1 MNTTSNAKLPN
12 LEDCTRPRF
21 STVHAEAEGQGDYA
35 CRKTGRLCSNSSLHF
50 QSQGEVP
57 LLFFTSNTLFM
68 NYAIVITPTQPQL
81 NLIKPKFGL
90 TWKLLFTHHESCVTQ
105 KNFDQNFG
113 SEYIV
118 KTFGGKKMLLQ
129 NNGTKIWVSKK
140 FGELKTFGSNK
151 FWVENF

>member
-68 NYAIVITPTQPQL
+68 NYAIVITPSQPNKAL
-81 NLIKPKFGL
+81 VGFDIKMTLQTPSHESFVIQ
-90 TWKLLFTHHESCVTQ
+90 KLLEQQVFSP
-105 KNFDQNFG
+105 
-113 SEYIV
+113 
-118 KTFGGKKMLLQ
+118 
-129 NNGTKIWVSKK
+129 
-140 FGELKTFGSNK
+140 
-151 FWVENF
+151 